1 MQFLQPTHS
10 EVYANAVPTH
20 KLSGSEQLNPFW
32 TLSQRCGS
40 KNTNQSKT
48 NKQDKQDGLNH
59 VTVPDYFFAVSLA
72 LRQKQPYS
80 LTATIV

>member
-20 KLSGSEQLNPFW
+20 KLSGSEQLNPFGRS
-32 TLSQRCGS
+32 LRGAVA
-40 KNTNQSKT
+40 KHEP
-48 NKQDKQDGLNH
+48 KQKQARQAGLNH
-59 VTVPDYFFAVSLA
+59 VTVSDYFFAVSLA
-72 LRQKQPYS
+72 LSQKQPCS